1 MTDEPKDEW
10 RTLHQ
15 VLPLPVYV
23 ELLGQLSRI
32 ARVNGI
38 SVEAFHYADKTK
50 QEMGLR
56 VIVWEILTILLR
68 ETGDA
73 GLRQ

>member
-10 RTLHQ
+10 RTLFQ
-15 VLPLPVYV
+15 VLPKPIYDDLM
-23 ELLGQLSRI
+23 EQLYRV
-32 ARVNGI
+32 ARVNGFGV
-38 SVEAFHYADKTK
+38 SQFVDDDKTK
-50 QEMGLR
+50 QEIGTR
-56 VIVWEILTILLR
+56 VWVWEILTILLR